1 MGRTRSGGGP
11 GGGPSQRQLRVG
23 ELIRRTLSDVLAR
36 GDIPDPD
43 LDGVSVTVSEV
54 RASPDLRH
62 ARAYV
67 MPLGG
72 ALAGQDV
79 AGVVAALNRH
89 RGALRRL
96 VTAEITLKHSPEL
109 AFVVDKSFEAAER
122 TRRLMESEPVRRDLR
137 EPPAED

>member
-1 MGRTRSGGGP
+1 MVRRGSAT

-23 ELIRRTLSDVLAR
+23 ELLRRTLAEVLAR
-36 GDIPDPD
+36 GEIADPA
-43 LDGVSVTVSEV
+43 LEGVSITVSEV
-54 RASPDLRH
+54 RAAPDLRH

-89 RGALRRL
+89 RGALRRR
-96 VTAEITLKHSPEL
+96 VTAELTLKHSPDL
-109 AFVVDKSFEAAER
+109 VFVVDESFEAAER
-122 TRRLMESEPVRRDLR
+122 TRRLMESDAVRRDLIA
-137 EPPAED
+137 PPGEE